1 MQLLLPGF
9 FQNVSFS
16 QRRQLGFQKLKKAN
30 YSSYVL
36 SLLSS
41 MLIMDIRTSEGTVSR
56 AAGIVIT
63 PSMMECRA

>member
-1 MQLLLPGF
+1 M
-9 FQNVSFS
+9 
-16 QRRQLGFQKLKKAN
+16 GFQKLKKAN

-41 MLIMDIRTSEGTVSR
+41 MIIMDIRTSEGTVSR

-63 PSMMECRA
+63 PSVMECRA